1 MLRTRGVIRRV
12 VIMFSYCVTEEGCYK
27 EGLLCYQGG
36 VLYKEG
42 CYKRLQL

>member
-27 EGLLCYQGG
+27 EGCYKEGLLCYRGG
-36 VLYKEG
+36 VL
-42 CYKRLQL
+42 